1 MYVLLFYSFFQHSL
15 HYKSLHRAISPSK
28 LCKWYHALFSCIL
41 NTWVIVYLLAWGKN
55 EKREHSKEDL
65 GNGLKKMKHVN
76 NINTKELCGP
86 FDLFEWVFC
95 ALLSEISWH
104 IYRPCQ
110 REKERMK
117 VVGGGRQLTGPYCK
131 KYHPV
136 PVWLL
141 FLVSLHRNISQKK
154 TISPC
159 ASSWLLIPHIR
170 FT

>member
-1 MYVLLFYSFFQHSL
+1 MSFYFHLFFQNSL
-15 HYKSLHRAISPSK
+15 HNKSLHRAISPSK

-65 GNGLKKMKHVN
+65 GNSLKKMKHVN